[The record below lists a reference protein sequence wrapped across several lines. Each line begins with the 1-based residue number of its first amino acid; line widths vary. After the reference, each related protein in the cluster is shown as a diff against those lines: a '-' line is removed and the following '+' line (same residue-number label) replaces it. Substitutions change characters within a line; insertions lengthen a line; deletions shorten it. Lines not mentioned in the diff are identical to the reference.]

1 MKRWI
6 CLLIIIALFSGC
18 KSKQKL
24 TSQTEFET
32 DKTEQKDIQQTDTS
46 VRDSS
51 GQKSSEIVN
60 NKELETESETVTK
73 ITEYDTSKPVNPET
87 GKPPILRESE
97 STTKTKEKGKEG
109 ISEKKNEDSHVT
121 DQTGAEK
128 IDKSKTVESG
138 NGSTKSEQSK
148 IKSSFQI
155 PWIWLILGAAVIVSI
170 GYCIKKKINPIKWI
184 LRI

>member
-18 KSKQKL
+18 NSKQKL
-24 TSQTEFET
+24 TSQTEFKT

-51 GQKSSEIVN
+51 GQKSSEVVS
-60 NKELETESETVTK
+60 NKESETESETVTK

-87 GKPPILRESE
+87 GKLPVIRETE
-97 STTKTKEKGKEG
+97 STTKTKKNDKEAVSGKEA
-109 ISEKKNEDSHVT
+109 ENSHVI
-121 DQTGAEK
+121 DQTDKEK
-128 IDKSKTVESG
+128 VDKSKTVESG
-138 NGSTKSEQSK
+138 DVSTKSDQSK
-148 IKSSFQI
+148 TKSSFQI
-155 PWIWLILGAAVIVSI
+155 PWIWLILGAAIIVCI
-170 GYCIKKKINPIKWI
+170 GYCIKKKINPIKWL